1 MTGNTGT
8 FEKLP
13 DNIDINAGKMITE
26 GASLDE
32 IGREIFEMM
41 IRVANGDLTKA
52 ESLGHKEFG
61 IYRIGDTF

>member
-1 MTGNTGT
+1 M
-8 FEKLP
+8 P
-13 DNIDINAGKMITE
+13 DNIDINAGKVITE